1 MLSVVLM
8 LSQVRWAYDCRLVET
23 LTRSG
28 SEAEK
33 EEKHLRGVRR
43 EQEENLRQRLY
54 TPLLCSSAS
63 GWIKTWAQERI
74 C

>member
-1 MLSVVLM
+1 MVLSVVLM

-43 EQEENLRQRLY
+43 EQENITVPEE
-54 TPLLCSSAS
+54 S
-63 GWIKTWAQERI
+63 
-74 C
+74 